1 MIILLPFSPH
11 NQTGRQRFVMII
23 IPPGR
28 LERPHTA
35 PEADALSTE
44 LRGHPLSGFSFQ
56 SEPDLQVDLMPDSQ
70 RNITCIRN
78 ESQGEDG

>member
-1 MIILLPFSPH
+1 
-11 NQTGRQRFVMII
+11 
-23 IPPGR
+23 
-28 LERPHTA
+28 
-35 PEADALSTE
+35 
-44 LRGHPLSGFSFQ
+44 LSGFSFQ

>member
-1 MIILLPFSPH
+1 MFIDNSPAILPH
-11 NQTGRQRFVMII
+11 NQTGRQRFVMVI

-44 LRGHPLSGFSFQ
+44 LRGHHSHLTASVILLAYVIKVKRKMQGGN
-56 SEPDLQVDLMPDSQ
+56 D
-70 RNITCIRN
+70 NISVYEN
-78 ESQGEDG
+78 KS